1 MLITELD
8 ENFAAQRTTRKYPY
22 LELTNVT
29 DVLPVVLPL
38 LREGDCPLHA
48 TFEGVERKLCNIL
61 LSAIEIQRLL
71 IVSELVY
78 HKSATDCISIKSVS
92 DVFTNGVGL

>member
-1 MLITELD
+1 MLISELD
-8 ENFAAQRTTRKYPY
+8 ENFAAKRTARKYPY
-22 LELTNVT
+22 LELVNVT
-29 DVLPVVLPL
+29 DVLPVILPL

-48 TFEGVERKLCNIL
+48 TFEGVERKLSNVL

-71 IVSELVY
+71 VVSELVY
-78 HKSATDCISIKSVS
+78 HKSATERVSIKSVS